1 MNIEEILSQLK
12 SEDSTFPKKALKEA
26 ISQREEITPHLLKI
40 LEDANND
47 LVEVLDR
54 PDDLSLL
61 YAMFLLAQFRET
73 LAYPLIVKLV
83 SNDEEVV
90 EDLLGDVVTEDLAR
104 ILASVYDGRLELIQE
119 LIENKSLY
127 EYVRTA
133 AIKSLIILV
142 AHKLLSREV
151 VINYFRLLFNSKLE
165 KNESYVLT
173 LLVYES
179 SSLCPQELETEI
191 KQTFVNSRIDPRF
204 INLTNVEQ
212 SLKRNINQS
221 LSSLRKT
228 HHYSLVKNTIAEIG
242 WWACF
247 KHEPSKKLISTE
259 EIEEVGP
266 SFSALVNKLNS
277 SEKAT
282 KKSKKKKKGFG
293 LA

>member
-1 MNIEEILSQLK
+1 M
-12 SEDSTFPKKALKEA
+12 
-26 ISQREEITPHLLKI
+26 
-40 LEDANND
+40 
-47 LVEVLDR
+47 
-54 PDDLSLL
+54 
-61 YAMFLLAQFRET
+61 
-73 LAYPLIVKLV
+73 
-83 SNDEEVV
+83 
-90 EDLLGDVVTEDLAR
+90 
-104 ILASVYDGRLELIQE
+104 
-119 LIENKSLY
+119 
-127 EYVRTA
+127 
-133 AIKSLIILV
+133 
-142 AHKLLSREV
+142 
-151 VINYFRLLFNSKLE
+151 
-165 KNESYVLT
+165 T

-247 KHEPSKKLISTE
+247 NHEPSKKLISTE
-259 EIEEVGP
+259 EVAP
-266 SFSALVNKLNS
+266 SFSALVDQVNS

-293 LA
+293 